1 MAEFFAELKRR
12 HMFRVAAAYAVV
24 AWLILQV
31 INNIAPG
38 LNLPNWVLTLVI
50 VLLAVGFPIALIFAW
65 IHQLT
70 PADASAP
77 RTTAT
82 KLDYT
87 LIGALVL
94 VIALV
99 SYQQLA
105 PSSGTTTPQ
114 AKQADV
120 SSPTAP
126 GATGISIAVLPF
138 ANVSGDATQEFF
150 SDGMSD
156 EIIAALAKIPS
167 LQVVART
174 SAFQFKG
181 ERNDMRAIGQAL
193 NARYLID
200 GSVRRAG
207 NRVRITAQLVQAD
220 NGVGVWTDSYD
231 RELNDVFAVQEDI
244 AQAIAA
250 SLQVPLGLRQGE
262 SLIPSRAANL
272 ESYQD
277 YLRAKALVRA
287 RGPREPGGPLTE
299 ATALLEQVVARDP
312 NYAPGWAVLAQ
323 AYGLAATY
331 SPAIRNGAVD
341 ELRRIAAATVPRAEA
356 AAQQAIRLD
365 PGDADGYVALAIV
378 QVFRGR
384 FVEADD
390 LLKQALSLDPGNPEA
405 LNVYGIMVAVVGRLK
420 DSLPMRLRLRAV
432 EPFVPVFNVLTA
444 AVLWVNGENNDA
456 IAMLRAVPAGTNAP
470 AIGFLAEVYASLG
483 RYNEAADTLLQ
494 LPSGFFL
501 PEQVEEAA
509 RLLRA
514 GPAQRATPQT
524 RQRLG
529 YLGFVYL
536 YSTAP
541 DRALEVYEGAV
552 DAGYLANNPALWHSS
567 FAAVRKTERFKAYVR
582 NAGMVAYW
590 RARGWPDL
598 CRPMGADDFV
608 CD

>member
-31 INNIAPG
+31 VNNIAPG

-82 KLDYT
+82 RLDYT

-120 SSPTAP
+120 SSLTAP
-126 GATGISIAVLPF
+126 GPAGISIAVLPF

-156 EIIAALAKIPS
+156 EIIAVLAKIPS

-200 GSVRRAG
+200 GSVRKAG

-231 RELNDVFAVQEDI
+231 RELTDVFAVQEDI

-299 ATALLEQVVARDP
+299 AATLLEQVVARDP
-312 NYAPGWAVLAQ
+312 NYAPGWAMLAQ
-323 AYGLAATY
+323 AYGLAAIY
-331 SPAIRNGAVD
+331 SPANFTGAVD
-341 ELRRIAAATVPRAEA
+341 ELRRIAAATVPRAEV

-365 PGDADGYVALAIV
+365 PSDADGYVALAIV
-378 QVFRGR
+378 QNFRGR
-384 FVEADD
+384 FVEAED
-390 LLKQALSLDPGNPEA
+390 LFKQALSLDPGNPEA
-405 LNVYGIMVAVVGRLK
+405 LNLHGIMLAIIGRVK
-420 DSLPMRLRLRAV
+420 DSLPMRQRLRAV

-444 AVLWVNGENNDA
+444 GVLWVNGENNDA
-456 IAMLRAVPAGTNAP
+456 IAMLRAFPAGTNAP
-470 AIGFLAEVYASLG
+470 AIVILADVYASLG
-483 RYNEAADTLLQ
+483 RHNEAADTLLQ
-494 LPSGFFL
+494 LPSGIFL
-501 PEQVEEAA
+501 PEHVEEAA

-514 GPAQRATPQT
+514 APAQRAAPQT

-529 YLGFVYL
+529 GLGFVYL

-541 DRALEVYEGAV
+541 DRALEFYEGAV
-552 DAGYLANNPALWHSS
+552 DAGYFAVLPSLWHSS
-567 FAAVRKTERFKAYVR
+567 YAAVRKTERFKALVR

-590 RARGWPDL
+590 RERGWPSF
-598 CRPMGADDFV
+598 CRPTTGDDFE
-608 CD
+608 CT